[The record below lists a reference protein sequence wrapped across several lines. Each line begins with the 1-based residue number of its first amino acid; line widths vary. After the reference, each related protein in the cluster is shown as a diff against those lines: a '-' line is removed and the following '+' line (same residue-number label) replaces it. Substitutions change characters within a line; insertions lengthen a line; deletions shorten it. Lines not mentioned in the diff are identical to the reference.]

1 MSSKN
6 NQELLNNFYSSLIN
20 TLKKSNISIIKFFEE
35 NSDYITTNSFYS
47 GCKKLGFNKK
57 EEINTIMNKF
67 LKIDLNLIKT
77 ECNSYIQ
84 NHQKTQKK
92 TEINNKTNNNSEKNN
107 LNKTKTNFINIRSSN
122 RFNEINKASNEKK
135 FQIVQNWLNNSNKKI
150 LNILNNHQRYS
161 CFVVYYKI
169 YENLIKFKDE
179 PKKFFLKK
187 DPNKKL
193 LLPKSIFIELLNTFE
208 CKLTQNE
215 FNLILLSL
223 TSRTNDLYSYEE
235 FLDNVYLILKIENGQ
250 LVKIFYECNFL
261 FNDYLYNFRHYILDN
276 KINYNDAYIKVF
288 NNMTLMPYDLFKK
301 FLFEIKYSLPHEEE
315 YKYLFCGLNI
325 NNYLWNSISI
335 NLNNY
340 VSKKSLDEFIYFQ
353 EISEE
358 KFIENGKLIKEKS
371 LKVNWK
377 KNIKTL
383 NNNKEYY
390 LKKYE
395 HLENMF
401 NNIQNSCIKY
411 NINNF
416 IDYFDKSNENITND
430 GNISVEGFTLLL
442 RNIGIGQNLAFESV
456 LKLFGNENNQNYIK
470 LADFLSVYLLFK
482 NNNNNN
488 LKQSN
493 ISQKLNSTNKK
504 EINYVY
510 KNKFRKFTQDDIDH
524 VCELCNFIADI
535 IIKEKKTSVN
545 NYFRKIDNLRQ
556 GFVTINQ
563 LKKIFKDDLEIEVD
577 NDDSMNDFFDIIL
590 FDEKIGGNFIAKID
604 RIIEIIKTYSGK
616 N

>member
-6 NQELLNNFYSSLIN
+6 QELFNNFYSSLIN
-20 TLKKSNISIIKFFEE
+20 TIKKSNISIIKFFGE
-35 NSDYITTNSFYS
+35 NSDYISINSFTS
-47 GCKKLGFNKK
+47 GCKKLGLKKK
-57 EEINTIMNKF
+57 EEINTLANKF
-67 LKIDLNLIKT
+67 LKIDLNLIKS
-77 ECNSYIQ
+77 ECNSYMK
-84 NHQKTQKK
+84 NPQKNTKK
-92 TEINNKTNNNSEKNN
+92 TEENNKTNSVKNKP
-107 LNKTKTNFINIRSSN
+107 NKNTKISFNNIRASN

-135 FQIVQNWLNNSNKKI
+135 IQIVQNWINNSNQKI
-150 LNILNNHQRYS
+150 LNILKNHQRYS
-161 CFVVYYKI
+161 CFVLYYKI
-169 YENLIKFKDE
+169 YEKFLNFKDE
-179 PKKFFLKK
+179 PKKFFFNK

-193 LLPKSIFIELLNTFE
+193 LLPKSIFLEALNTFD
-208 CKLTQNE
+208 CKLTPNE

-223 TSRTNDLYSYEE
+223 SSRTNDLYSYEE

-250 LVKIFYECNFL
+250 LVQIFQECNFL
-261 FNDYLYNFRHYILDN
+261 FNDYLYNFRHFIIDN
-276 KINYNDAYIKVF
+276 KINYNEAYIKVF
-288 NNMTLMPYDLFKK
+288 NNMTLMPFDLFEK
-301 FLFEIKYSLPHEEE
+301 FLNEMNYSLPHEEE
-315 YKYLFCGLNI
+315 YKYLFCALNS
-325 NNYLWNSISI
+325 NNYLWNSILI

-340 VSKKSLDEFIYFQ
+340 CSKKSLDDFIYFQ

-371 LKVNWK
+371 LKGNSWK
-377 KNIKTL
+377 KNIKNL

-401 NNIQNSCIKY
+401 KNIHLNCIKY

-416 IDYFDKSNENITND
+416 IEYFEKSNENITND

-442 RNIGIGQNLAFESV
+442 KNIGIGQNLAFESV

-493 ISQKLNSTNKK
+493 ISQKLNSNKK
-504 EINYVY
+504 DNFVFQ
-510 KNKFRKFTQDDIDH
+510 NKFRKFTQDDIDH
-524 VCELCNFIADI
+524 VCELCKFIADI
-535 IIKEKKTSVN
+535 IINEKKTSVN
-545 NYFRKIDNLRQ
+545 NYFKKIDNLKQ
-556 GFVTINQ
+556 GFISIKQ
-563 LKKIFKDDLEIEVD
+563 LKKIFKDDLQIEVD

-590 FDEKIGGNFIAKID
+590 FDEKMAGNFIAKID
-604 RIIEIIKTYSGK
+604 RIIQIIKTYSGK
-616 N
+616 D